1 MKTPFMSVHNRILL
15 MFTFCDNKLTS
26 VRNFLL
32 PEVELNSVDLSARIN
47 QGKLVQNTCGIKNCE
62 MDLFECTNYQSLADL
77 CQTKYGHSQVS
88 IYFQDSKTE
97 GQKAGIILA
106 KQTETDFSIWF
117 IAHVLENSHLSRLLP
132 SDQNVSKGQY
142 YTKVITQLF
151 EEHLKNVSVTDE
163 WDQVGKK
170 YFTGIVDFFTSKNA
184 KLEACLPAFPCKSQN
199 TLKTA
204 GVVPDKGEELALR
217 HLKAFIDSVDKVYPP
232 GMKLWIISDGHVFS
246 DCSK

>member
-1 MKTPFMSVHNRILL
+1 M
-15 MFTFCDNKLTS
+15 
-26 VRNFLL
+26 
-32 PEVELNSVDLSARIN
+32 
-47 QGKLVQNTCGIKNCE
+47 
-62 MDLFECTNYQSLADL
+62 
-77 CQTKYGHSQVS
+77 
-88 IYFQDSKTE
+88 
-97 GQKAGIILA
+97 
-106 KQTETDFSIWF
+106 
-117 IAHVLENSHLSRLLP
+117 
-132 SDQNVSKGQY
+132 
-142 YTKVITQLF
+142 
-151 EEHLKNVSVTDE
+151 KNVSVTDE